1 MIAELDASALRP
13 TENWIQ
19 TVLRTP
25 GLTDFCFN
33 GAREAWMDRGQGM
46 EVVPDTVFP
55 QGWSDIELREW
66 VIHELSRVG
75 KTWDARHPY
84 IDATSADGHR
94 LHVLFPPL
102 CAKGITVSIRKI
114 GAHSGRP
121 NDASNSSFWCG
132 DPGFSLLQEIVLRG
146 ETLVLSGSTGSGKT
160 TLLTELIERIPHHE
174 RLIALEDTPELF
186 PNHPHFLSLQ
196 SRPQNADGYGE
207 VTLRTLL
214 KQTLRMRPD
223 RILIGECRGD
233 EVLELLQLL
242 NTGHTGALTTLHANS
257 PRDTLRR
264 LELLCLLASDGALP
278 PSVIRELLA
287 HGIQWIAQVRRDPQG
302 VRKISE
308 IWKIEGREGDT
319 ILMRPM
325 LQLKPQ

>member
-1 MIAELDASALRP
+1 MTAELSVLDANP
-13 TENWIQ
+13 TTNWIQ
-19 TVLRTP
+19 AVLRTP

-33 GAREAWMDRGQGM
+33 GAREAWMDRGHGM
-46 EVVPDTVFP
+46 EGVPQELLP
-55 QGWSDIELREW
+55 QHWDDIELREW
-66 VIHELSRVG
+66 VLHELSRVG

-114 GAHSGRP
+114 GARSESPPDSAKR
-121 NDASNSSFWCG
+121 SSWQE

-160 TLLTELIERIPHHE
+160 TLLTELIGLIPHHE

-257 PRDTLRR
+257 PRDALRR
-264 LELLCLLASDGALP
+264 LELLCLLASGGTLP
-278 PSVIRELLA
+278 PSLIRELLA
-287 HGIQWIAQVRRDPQG
+287 HGIQWIAQVRRNPQG
-302 VRKISE
+302 VRKITE
-308 IWKIEGREGDT
+308 IWRIEGREGDT

-325 LQLKPQ
+325 LQPETR